1 MASRKTINFRQRGV
15 NLLSVETSASL
26 EERDLVAEVARV
38 WTSARND
45 NGIRNEIKISL
56 NEVSANWRQAD
67 ERSNCGTVDPFRPS
81 FKIVIQEGGPGVF
94 TWPKKNGVGV
104 ARCFFRQR
112 CDVQPAK
119 HDVRSFFSIMIGNR
133 VRSLR
138 GSDVH
143 LNSDEVGLVIKI
155 ELLDVFVLEIN
166 PPISWEVSGKSGE
179 AERR

>member
-1 MASRKTINFRQRGV
+1 
-15 NLLSVETSASL
+15 
-26 EERDLVAEVARV
+26 
-38 WTSARND
+38 
-45 NGIRNEIKISL
+45 
-56 NEVSANWRQAD
+56 
-67 ERSNCGTVDPFRPS
+67 
-81 FKIVIQEGGPGVF
+81 KIVIQEGGPGVF

-179 AERR
+179 AERRKQRGLDRPPERAFRFGQSGQDNFYFHRSVLRCSEFKLLLALLPFPKIKLKLEL